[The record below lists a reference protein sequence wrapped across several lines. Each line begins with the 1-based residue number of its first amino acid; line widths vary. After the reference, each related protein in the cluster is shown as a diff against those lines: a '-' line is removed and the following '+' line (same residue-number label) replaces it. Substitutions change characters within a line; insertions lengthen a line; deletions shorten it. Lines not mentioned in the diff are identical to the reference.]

1 MPSHTKPTALTLC
14 FLWLLS
20 LCEKSERDT
29 DYFLVMLMI
38 KESYN
43 LTGWKH
49 ILVNSLTVYVIHEEN
64 LLLFL

>member
-1 MPSHTKPTALTLC
+1 MPSQTKPTALTLY

>member
-1 MPSHTKPTALTLC
+1 MPSHTKPTALTLY

-20 LCEKSERDT
+20 LCEKSKRDT
-29 DYFLVMLMI
+29 DYFLEILMI

-49 ILVNSLTVYVIHEEN
+49 ILVNSLKVYVIHEEN